1 MIIIRT
7 IGEIMDVNE
16 CFSQG
21 LLKKIKPSAD
31 MTRKSFHIAD
41 DTLLKAKDNFKLGH
55 FDVTVVLCYT
65 AMFHAARAVLFR
77 DGVKERSHVR
87 IVLYLKNKY
96 PDLMAYANML
106 DAYRHSRH
114 TTLYGLDIIIKD
126 ADATTAMRSAVE
138 FILKMRNFLGM
149 LK

>member
-1 MIIIRT
+1 VVIIQT
-7 IGEIMDVNE
+7 IGEIMDVSD

-21 LLKKIKPSAD
+21 LLKKTKPSAD
-31 MTRKSFHIAD
+31 TARKSFQIAE
-41 DTLLKAKDNFKLGH
+41 DTLLKAKDNYKMGY

-77 DGVKERSHVR
+77 DGVKERSHVC

-96 PDLMAYANML
+96 PDLMTYANML
-106 DAYRHSRH
+106 DSYRYSRH
-114 TTLYGLDIIIKD
+114 TTLYGLDIITKD
-126 ADATTAMRSAVE
+126 ADATTATRSAEE
-138 FILKMRNFLGM
+138 FISKMRNFLGM